1 MDRREP
7 RVGGLVW
14 YDATPAN
21 NLPAPYDGRN
31 GRFAVLI
38 QVLPSRVMGSEIAV
52 VQDLRHGES
61 EPGGNHTI
69 LTDRLHKAHWTF
81 IGPVCLEWPRYPLR
95 FVGT

>member
-1 MDRREP
+1 
-7 RVGGLVW
+7 
-14 YDATPAN
+14 
-21 NLPAPYDGRN
+21 
-31 GRFAVLI
+31 
-38 QVLPSRVMGSEIAV
+38 MGSEIAV